1 MGRSTRSRSRL
12 ARSVAALLSLT
23 GILLASGAGVAQA
36 DRPTV
41 INEDNTG
48 FACEYFPE
56 GQPQIS
62 VSINYDAVSGEGY
75 SFTDVL
81 TPDGELDLANGFTD
95 DVTVGNGVVSARYPL
110 INDDG
115 SDAGQVILEGA
126 YEATSEP
133 LTLRNRFRYAR
144 NAQIIG
150 TLVYTELAVTW
161 STFQVGDYDVSGI
174 TCFGQRSQ
182 TSNRVLQ
189 PHRLVDTFRE
199 LRLLGNCAEEPLTRF
214 DVVGSEVGVSLDLV
228 VDGLQGSTNLALA
241 DGSDTQ
247 PVAWYAEGGEEP
259 DEITSITVN
268 LTEDGHSRTVVD
280 ATPDG
285 LVLERI
291 QPLTLTYELVLP
303 DGAGTV
309 SGTCAAESVVTRIA
323 VEPVD

>member
-1 MGRSTRSRSRL
+1 MWLTTRNHLRL
-12 ARSVAALLSLT
+12 TRVVAALLSLT
-23 GILLASGAGVAQA
+23 GMLLVTGAGVAQA

-56 GQPQIS
+56 GEPQIS
-62 VSINYDAVSGEGY
+62 VSINYDAVSGEGS

-95 DVTVGNGVVSARYPL
+95 DVTISNGVVSARYPL
-110 INDDG
+110 INEDG
-115 SDAGQVILEGA
+115 SDAGEVVLEGT
-126 YEATSEP
+126 YVATAEP
-133 LTLRNRFRYAR
+133 VTLRNRFRYAR

-150 TLVYTELAVTW
+150 TLVYTELEVAWT
-161 STFQVGDYDVSGI
+161 TFQVGDYDVSGI

-199 LRLLGNCAEEPLTRF
+199 FRLLENCAAEPLTRF
-214 DVVGSEVGVSLDLV
+214 DVVGSEVGVSIELAV
-228 VDGLQGSTNLALA
+228 GGLNGSTNLALA
-241 DGSDTQ
+241 DGTDTQ

-259 DEITSITVN
+259 AEVTSITAT

-285 LVLERI
+285 LILERI

-303 DGAGTV
+303 GGAGTV